1 MEGGTFSRLATTATA
16 ATTASSTTST
26 WIVELIIGE

>member
-1 MEGGTFSRLATTATA
+1 MEGGIVSRLATTATA